1 MKLDRR
7 PLIVKQHNF
16 RFVVRLAVGLFCA
29 LSAMPESFARPQ
41 GTGPGVA
48 DLSAPKLAG
57 RYVRLAE
64 HPGVFT
70 TRSELNAL
78 AKQIN
83 VPGSYSAKRFHQL
96 AAQVKRDVSGRNEW
110 GAAYSGCNLDIYT
123 YAFSYEPQTTH
134 NVDHATKVSS
144 ALGLNP
150 NSTPPAG
157 AAVVA
162 SRLALYAALLKAGAT
177 LAAGEPSAEQAAAI
191 GKQILVAWSAHG
203 FQDGHGRILSIPS
216 QFCDDDGRS
225 NVGTTAG
232 AGLAVARG
240 VIYSVQAQDLLMY
253 VGTLS
258 DADAKQINA
267 FHSAMYE
274 LLRNALNYN
283 FSFHAWACDHFSN
296 HAANQLTGLLALAR
310 ILDNQQKIEAVL
322 YGRDKSI
329 SVTLPWTSFFERAI
343 YGNGDKVNACYANKG
358 PDGDMSKPFFQTVTV
373 APGEIDDRYR
383 NADASQG
390 IGYPM
395 FTLERLLDAA
405 ELLRGAGYDAYGYHG
420 IHGQSIETATAY
432 YGCYAKTARF
442 GKTIT
447 PENSHTCPDAAQY
460 YGKIVNGVDRM
471 ITVAALR
478 FPQNQSITDLEPQ
491 AKTTSASGPFSLDA
505 ILFGKWRD

>member
-1 MKLDRR
+1 MRR
-7 PLIVKQHNF
+7 LLIIIWQNF
-16 RFVVRLAVGLFCA
+16 RLMVRVAAVLFCA
-29 LSAMPESFARPQ
+29 LPVMPVRFARPQ
-41 GTGPGVA
+41 GTGPGIA

-70 TRSELNAL
+70 SRSELDDL
-78 AKQIN
+78 AKRIHASA
-83 VPGSYSAKRFHQL
+83 SYSAKRFDLL
-96 AAQVKRDVSGRNEW
+96 ATQVKRDLAARNQW
-110 GAAYSGCNLDIYT
+110 GAAYSGCNLDVYT

-134 NVDHATKVSS
+134 NVDHAKKVSS
-144 ALGLNP
+144 ALGLSP
-150 NSTPPAG
+150 DSTPPAG

-177 LAAGEPSAEQAAAI
+177 RPAGGPSAEPAAALS
-191 GKQILVAWSAHG
+191 KQILVAWSTNG
-203 FQDGHGRILSIPS
+203 FQDGHGSLLSIPS
-216 QFCDDDGRS
+216 QFCDEAGHA

-232 AGLAVARG
+232 TGLAVARG
-240 VIYSVQAQDLLMY
+240 IIYSVQAQDLLLY
-253 VGTLS
+253 AGALDDGDV
-258 DADAKQINA
+258 KQVNA

-283 FSFHAWACDHFSN
+283 FSYHAWPCDHFSN

-310 ILDNQQKIEAVL
+310 ILDNQQKLEAVL

-329 SVTLPWTSFFERAI
+329 SVTLPSAAFFEKAI
-343 YGNGDKVNACYANKG
+343 YGKGDKVNTCYANKG
-358 PDGDMSKPFFQTVTV
+358 PDGDASKPFFQTATV

-390 IGYPM
+390 IGYSM

-405 ELLRGAGYDAYGYHG
+405 ELLRGAGYESYGYHG
-420 IHGQSIETATAY
+420 VDGQSLEMATAY
-432 YGCYAKTARF
+432 YGYYAKSAGF
-442 GKTIT
+442 GKAIT
-447 PENSHTCPDAAQY
+447 PENSRACPDATQY

-478 FPQNQSITDLEPQ
+478 FPQNQSIANLESE
-491 AKTTSASGPFSLDA
+491 AKTTSASGPF
-505 ILFGKWRD
+505 